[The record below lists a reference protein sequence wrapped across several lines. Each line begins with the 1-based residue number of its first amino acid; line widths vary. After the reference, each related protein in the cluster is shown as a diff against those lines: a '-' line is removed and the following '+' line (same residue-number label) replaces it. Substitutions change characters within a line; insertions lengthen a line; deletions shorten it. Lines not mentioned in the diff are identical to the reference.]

1 MSHAFCFRTRLPV
14 ALAAVLIV
22 GCNSSIYVRDG
33 VTDGDR
39 FSLPPHAMMDDDP
52 VLQSWVAY
60 GLARSVCQLEM
71 GGPNPA
77 RNHSFD
83 CELTARESLVTR
95 WRDLGDR
102 APDEPDDAAYLDALE
117 ATASAGYL
125 DEYVWHY
132 LRRPGWQAP
141 QALDPDGF
149 DAWRRAHLARR
160 HRPQTRI
167 VGSWGYAYR
176 ADEITAD

>member
-1 MSHAFCFRTRLPV
+1 MLRRIRHLLALPGLLGVMAV
-14 ALAAVLIV
+14 A
-22 GCNSSIYVRDG
+22 GCNGSIYVRDG

-39 FSLPPHAMMDDDP
+39 FSLPPHAYMSEDP

-77 RNHSFD
+77 RNHAFG
-83 CELTARESLVTR
+83 CELDAREALVAR
-95 WRDLGDR
+95 WRELGER
-102 APDEPDDAAYLDALE
+102 VADDAEAAGYLDTLAAAE
-117 ATASAGYL
+117 AAGHL

-132 LRRPGWQAP
+132 LRRRGWQQPAE
-141 QALDPDGF
+141 LDTPAF
-149 DAWRRAHLARR
+149 ERWRRVRLPRG

-167 VGSWGYAYR
+167 VGSWGYASAGR
-176 ADEITAD
+176 